1 MTERYTPH
9 GSVLYKNEKL
19 GVREGEYPRNSH
31 FYEEGKEIPITR
43 KGKPGLEVGY
53 RDPMTVGAR
62 QQFTYQDSIV
72 VFDGDNATTMVDK
85 RTIKY
90 KGDDS

>member
-1 MTERYTPH
+1 MKERTTQW
-9 GSVLYKNEKL
+9 GSVLYKNETL
-19 GVREGEYPRNSH
+19 GVEEGEYPRNSH

-53 RDPMTVGAR
+53 RDPITVGAR

-72 VFDGDNATTMVDK
+72 VFDGDKYTTMVDK